1 MDVDRT
7 RFLAISGSPRKKGNT
22 ETLIAAVAAG
32 IEQCGGQVEI
42 IRIADL
48 NTGPCIACGG
58 CTKTGR
64 CVIEDDM
71 HLQGLYDKVLAAQN
85 IILASPIYFY
95 ALSAQIKMFIDRMQ
109 AMWSRKQLLAAQ
121 GKWQVNPDKKG
132 YFLSVAATSGPKIFD
147 GSKMCVQYAYDA
159 MGFNYSGE
167 FFVRGVDKRSDLSH
181 NQKKLEEAKAFGR
194 SLVQSETK
202 S

>member
-1 MDVDRT
+1 MNDDRT
-7 RFLAISGSPRKKGNT
+7 KFLVISGSPRKQGNT
-22 ETLIAAVAAG
+22 DTLIAAVASG

-42 IRIADL
+42 VRIADL
-48 NTGPCIACGG
+48 NVGPCIACGG

-71 HLQGLYDKVLAAQN
+71 HVQGVYDKVLTTQN
-85 IILASPIYFY
+85 VILASPIYFY
-95 ALSAQIKMFIDRMQ
+95 AISAQLKMFIDRMQ

-121 GKWQVNPDKKG
+121 GKWQVSPDKKG
-132 YFLSVAATSGPKIFD
+132 YFLSVAATRGPKIFD

-167 FFVRGVDKRSDLSH
+167 FFVRGVDKRSDLSRDSA
-181 NQKKLEEAKAFGR
+181 KLEEATAFGR
-194 SLVQSETK
+194 SIMPCET
-202 S
+202 